1 MKLFRSKIFFV
12 VSDVLIAVYL
22 LVAFCSFDKKG
33 GNHTPCNK
41 VSIDI
46 ADNVTSGFIDA
57 KIIKDRLQKNG
68 IYPMGKEMCKIDTR
82 RIEEMLGKSPFVQTA
97 NCYKTEGGH
106 VYISVTQRMPVIR
119 IKAEN
124 GDDYYVDDNDCV
136 MPTTH
141 YTSDLIIATGNINRW
156 YATNYLSPLGRVIMA
171 NEMWKNLIEQI
182 NVLPNYSIEIVP
194 RIGDHIVHIGRLP
207 DCKNRTERF
216 AAIKKFMDVKMTRLS
231 KFYKYGLSTVGWNKY
246 SYIDIE
252 FDNQIICRKKSSK
265 HAYVAPVAMPAAV
278 QPSAEQAQPTAEQ
291 AQSTAEQAQP
301 NATPTQ
307 STTEQAQGKKE
318 TEKPAAKEVDK
329 KPDKPEKKSDKAEK
343 KSTKTEKKSAK
354 TDKKSAKTDKKSKDD
369 KPQKKKSSNK
379 R

>member
-1 MKLFRSKIFFV
+1 MKLSRSKIFFV

-46 ADNVTSGFIDA
+46 ADNVTSGFIDT

-231 KFYKYGLSTVGWNKY
+231 KFYKYGLSAVGWNKY

-278 QPSAEQAQPTAEQ
+278 QPSAEQAQ
-291 AQSTAEQAQP
+291 STAEQAQP

-318 TEKPAAKEVDK
+318 TEKPAAKEVEK
-329 KPDKPEKKSDKAEK
+329 KLEKPEKKSGKAEKKPDKAEK

-354 TDKKSAKTDKKSKDD
+354 TEKKSKDD

>member
-1 MKLFRSKIFFV
+1 MKLSRSKIFFV

-68 IYPMGKEMCKIDTR
+68 IYPIGKEICKIDTR
-82 RIEEMLGKSPFVQTA
+82 HIEEMLSKSPFVQTA

-141 YTSDLIIATGNINRW
+141 YTSDLIIATGNII
-156 YATNYLSPLGRVIMA
+156 AG
-171 NEMWKNLIEQI
+171 
-182 NVLPNYSIEIVP
+182 
-194 RIGDHIVHIGRLP
+194 
-207 DCKNRTERF
+207 
-216 AAIKKFMDVKMTRLS
+216 
-231 KFYKYGLSTVGWNKY
+231 
-246 SYIDIE
+246 
-252 FDNQIICRKKSSK
+252 
-265 HAYVAPVAMPAAV
+265 MP
-278 QPSAEQAQPTAEQ
+278 PTI
-291 AQSTAEQAQP
+291 SRP
-301 NATPTQ
+301 
-307 STTEQAQGKKE
+307 
-318 TEKPAAKEVDK
+318 
-329 KPDKPEKKSDKAEK
+329 
-343 KSTKTEKKSAK
+343 
-354 TDKKSAKTDKKSKDD
+354 
-369 KPQKKKSSNK
+369 
-379 R
+379 

>member
-1 MKLFRSKIFFV
+1 MKLSRSKIFFV

-68 IYPMGKEMCKIDTR
+68 IYPIGKEICKIDTR
-82 RIEEMLGKSPFVQTA
+82 HIEEMLSKSPFVQTA

-182 NVLPNYSIEIVP
+182 NVLPNYGIEIVP

-265 HAYVAPVAMPAAV
+265 HAYVAPVAMPVAV
-278 QPSAEQAQPTAEQ
+278 QQTAEQAQP
-291 AQSTAEQAQP
+291 TAEQAQP

-307 STTEQAQGKKE
+307 STTEPTQGKKE
-318 TEKPAAKEVDK
+318 TTKPATKEVEK
-329 KPDKPEKKSDKAEK
+329 KPDKTEKKSDK
-343 KSTKTEKKSAK
+343 TEKKSDK
-354 TDKKSAKTDKKSKDD
+354 VDKKSAKSDKKSTKSDKKSKDD

>member
-1 MKLFRSKIFFV
+1 MKISRSKIFFV

-46 ADNVTSGFIDA
+46 ADNATSGFIDT
-57 KIIKDRLQKNG
+57 KIIKDRLQKSG
-68 IYPMGKEMCKIDTR
+68 IYPIGKEMCKIDTR
-82 RIEEMLGKSPFVQTA
+82 RIEDMLNKSPFVQTA

-119 IKAEN
+119 IKADN

-141 YTSDLIIATGNINRW
+141 YTSDLIIATGSINRW

-171 NEMWKNLIEQI
+171 NEMWGNLIEQI
-182 NVLPNYSIEIVP
+182 NVLPNRNIEIVP
-194 RIGDHIVHIGRLP
+194 RIGDHIVHLGSLP
-207 DCKNRTERF
+207 DCKDRTERF
-216 AAIKKFMDVKMTRLS
+216 NAIQKFMDVKMKRLL
-231 KFYKYGLSTVGWNKY
+231 KFYKYGLSEVGWNKY

-252 FDNQIICRKKSSK
+252 FDNQIICRKKSVH
-265 HAYVAPVAMPAAV
+265 HASATTVAAPVAP
-278 QPSAEQAQPTAEQ
+278 EPTAEQ
-291 AQSTAEQAQP
+291 AQTMAEQAQP
-301 NATPTQ
+301 DAASKP
-307 STTEQAQGKKE
+307 SIAEQAQAQKQTETKKPAAKDAEKKSVKE
-318 TEKPAAKEVDK
+318 TEKKSVKE
-329 KPDKPEKKSDKAEK
+329 
-343 KSTKTEKKSAK
+343 TEKKSVNTEKKTAK
-354 TDKKSAKTDKKSKDD
+354 DAEKKKAKAEKTSKDN
-369 KPQKKKSSNK
+369 KPEKKKSSNK

>member
-1 MKLFRSKIFFV
+1 MKLSRSKIFFV

-68 IYPMGKEMCKIDTR
+68 IYPIGKEICKIDTR
-82 RIEEMLGKSPFVQTA
+82 HIEEMLSKSPFVQTA

-182 NVLPNYSIEIVP
+182 NVLPNYGIEIVP

-265 HAYVAPVAMPAAV
+265 HAYVAPVAMPVAV
-278 QPSAEQAQPTAEQ
+278 QPTAEQ
-291 AQSTAEQAQP
+291 AQQTAEQAQP

-307 STTEQAQGKKE
+307 STTEPTQGKKE
-318 TEKPAAKEVDK
+318 TTKPAAKEVEKKPAKTEK
-329 KPDKPEKKSDKAEK
+329 KPD
-343 KSTKTEKKSAK
+343 KTEKKSDK
-354 TDKKSAKTDKKSKDD
+354 TDKKSAKSDKKSKDD